1 VRVLLF
7 CLLAGVA
14 ILSLVGGYA
23 ITSRAQSSADRVTFR
38 YTQHEYNG
46 SRIAVVSSGRNALLE
61 HLTYTAHGGNVQVE
75 WYDGAVT
82 PLLPRTRLDVALVI
96 DGQRVAATLHGGL
109 HGVYETRP
117 GWLLWFGQLSAGEH
131 RIDIRAVRTDTGWAV
146 PYADP
151 STNVVDNLTVT
162 EVHGS

>member
-1 VRVLLF
+1 VRILLSF
-7 CLLAGVA
+7 LLAGVA
-14 ILSLVGGYA
+14 LLSVAGGYA
-23 ITSRAQSSADRVTFR
+23 IASRAQSSEDRVTFG
-38 YTQHEYNG
+38 YTQHHYNR
-46 SRIAVVSSGRNALLE
+46 SRIAVASSGRNALLE
-61 HLTYTAHGGNVQVE
+61 HLTYTTRGGNVQVE

-82 PLLPRTRLDVALVI
+82 PLQPRTGLSVALVI
-96 DGQRVAATLHGGL
+96 DGRRVAATLHGGL

-117 GWLLWFGQLSAGEH
+117 GWLLWFGHLSAGEH
-131 RIDIRAVRTDTGWAV
+131 VIDIRAVRTDTGWAV